1 MRTAKAKG
9 LAVGAATTVAAGALA
24 VGPAAAPAVADPA
37 VKVTTPAAGASAK
50 VAGSVLVQW
59 SNTTGKEVD
68 VWLSVRTPSGSHD
81 RLSLVAPKAG
91 SKKAGE
97 ALATLPTV
105 PPGTTYTVEVATQDG
120 GESDVSGPL
129 SLIG

>member
-9 LAVGAATTVAAGALA
+9 IAVGAATTAAAAALA
-24 VGPAAAPAVADPA
+24 IGPAAAPSAAGPA
-37 VKVTTPAAGASAK
+37 LKVTAPAAGASAK
-50 VAGSVLVQW
+50 VEGSLLVQW

-68 VWLSVRTPSGSHD
+68 VWLSARTPSGAHD

-91 SKKAGE
+91 TRKAGE
-97 ALATLPTV
+97 ALATLPAV
-105 PPGTTYTVEVATQDG
+105 PPGTSYTIEVTTQDG

>member
-9 LAVGAATTVAAGALA
+9 MAVGAATAAAATALA
-24 VGPAAAPAVADPA
+24 VGPATAPSAAGPA
-37 VKVTTPAAGASAK
+37 VKVTTPAAGSSAK
-50 VAGSVLVQW
+50 VAGSLLVQW

-68 VWLSVRTPSGSHD
+68 VWLSARTPSGGHD

-91 SKKAGE
+91 GKSAGE

-105 PPGTTYTVEVATQDG
+105 PPGTAYTIEVTTQDG
-120 GESDVSGPL
+120 TESDVSGPL
-129 SLIG
+129 SLLG

>member
-9 LAVGAATTVAAGALA
+9 IAVGAATTAAAAALA
-24 VGPAAAPAVADPA
+24 VGPAAPSAAGPAL
-37 VKVTTPAAGASAK
+37 KVTTPAAGSSAK
-50 VAGSVLVQW
+50 VAGSLLVQW

-68 VWLSVRTPSGSHD
+68 VWLSARTPSGGHD

-91 SKKAGE
+91 TKKAGE

-105 PPGTTYTVEVATQDG
+105 PPGTSYTIEVTTQDG
-120 GESDVSGPL
+120 KESDVSGPL

>member
-9 LAVGAATTVAAGALA
+9 IAVGAATTVAAGALA
-24 VGPAAAPAVADPA
+24 VGPAAAPSAADPA

-50 VAGSVLVQW
+50 VAGSLLVQW

-68 VWLSVRTPSGSHD
+68 VWLSARTPSGSHD

-105 PPGTTYTVEVATQDG
+105 PPGTSYTVEVATQDG

-129 SLIG
+129 SLVG